1 MKLHKIKKL
10 IDVEKFDN
18 TNILTDTPDKLP
30 DDISLEYVVILIM
43 CIIKDDIKYY
53 SQIFLEKGLY
63 DK

>member
-30 DDISLEYVVILIM
+30 DDISLEDVVILIM